1 MRAAHVTST
10 RNTEKLPP
18 KMKGGKSSFYD
29 RLPYEVKSENL
40 FVWIGSLQFGGK
52 PEKNLFRERAER
64 GYVIRV
70 ERPLCHSPARGREAA
85 RASNSPELD
94 ETERDGTR
102 RRQVRLEP
110 ERLTPPRR
118 RAPTVATGFPR
129 SFMTATH
136 TTEACPARPR
146 LGGRARGAASPRRAR
161 VFAVCR
167 RRPGRLRVLEKRP
180 RRAPSSSPR

>member
-18 KMKGGKSSFYD
+18 KMKGGKSSFYGW
-29 RLPYEVKSENL
+29 LPYEGKSESFLCGSAVSNL
-40 FVWIGSLQFGGK
+40 GGNLKKIFLSQGFVH
-52 PEKNLFRERAER
+52 PRRT
-64 GYVIRV
+64 
-70 ERPLCHSPARGREAA
+70 PLCHSPARGREAA

-110 ERLTPPRR
+110 ERLTPPPR

>member
-1 MRAAHVTST
+1 MGGCHTKE
-10 RNTEKLPP
+10 NP
-18 KMKGGKSSFYD
+18 KTFLCGSAVSNLGG
-29 RLPYEVKSENL
+29 NL
-40 FVWIGSLQFGGK
+40 KKIFFG
-52 PEKNLFRERAER
+52 RAER

-129 SFMTATH
+129 S
-136 TTEACPARPR
+136 
-146 LGGRARGAASPRRAR
+146 
-161 VFAVCR
+161 
-167 RRPGRLRVLEKRP
+167 
-180 RRAPSSSPR
+180 

>member
-18 KMKGGKSSFYD
+18 KMKGGKSSFYGW
-29 RLPYEVKSENL
+29 LPYEGKSESFLCGSAVSNL
-40 FVWIGSLQFGGK
+40 GG
-52 PEKNLFRERAER
+52 NLKKIFFERAER

-70 ERPLCHSPARGREAA
+70 ERPLGHSPARGREAA

-167 RRPGRLRVLEKRP
+167 RRLGRLRVLEKRP